1 MTSSETPFPDDHR
14 ALRTHTVGELAL
26 EDLHSLTDVEV
37 EQFIEELRRAQ
48 DEVLTARRQFDTVTD
63 PLLVD
68 HIVFRLGAAEKRF
81 NYLFQMAKRLS
92 ISVDGVNW
100 NWCKED

>member
-1 MTSSETPFPDDHR
+1 MTSGETPFPDENHTT
-14 ALRTHTVGELAL
+14 RTHTVGELAL
-26 EDLHSLTDVEV
+26 EDLQSLTDLEV

-100 NWCKED
+100 NWYKEG